1 MAEHKLP
8 WRQFVILSLC
18 RFAEPIALTSVF
30 PYLPEMIES
39 FGVPKNEIAKWA
51 GAASAIFSLGQCLTS
66 IFWGRASDTYGRKKI
81 ILLGLFNTMVT
92 SLVWGFSTS
101 LPMALVARAIQ
112 GAGNGNVGILRTMVA
127 ELCPW
132 KELQPRA
139 FSIMPLVYNIG
150 SVFGPA
156 IGGALSNP
164 LGVDVTKPRGD
175 SFFEK
180 YPFALPNIVG
190 ALLFLTGIITGILF
204 LHETLESKKDET
216 DYGLV
221 LGEKLNS
228 AVSNQIVRAKNV
240 WHKAKGE
247 ETEPLLKHAD
257 STTNQDDDQTNGDT
271 RKPTEQSPV
280 TVREVLSVQSVTN
293 LVIYTVLAMHSIGY
307 DQLLPVFMH
316 HPAHPSDG
324 SSYSP
329 TNPLKFSNGFGI
341 KSKNIGAMFTLY
353 GALCFLYQLFFFPP
367 LARRYGVL
375 RCFRVVS
382 LIFPVVF
389 LITPFTALLP
399 DQTSQQV
406 VMFLIMMIKGCCTTF
421 AFPCSTI
428 LLTNSARSLRVLGT
442 LNGIATSVSAI
453 GRAAGPAVGGSLFT
467 LGVKHGYVIA
477 PFWMFTAISIVGA
490 VPAFFLVEGKGF
502 GPDDED
508 EDETSGDDE
517 SIPAKGGSSSRRPSR
532 AGADGDEENNDR
544 VGELLSRTT
553 TYSSIASAAI
563 SDTDEAIGSPISS
576 SLPAEAPHRPSHP
589 SRTPSG
595 RVQTVRRRTSV
606 PIGMSGTGL
615 RRYSSNL
622 GVTRDGYGTGQSWGG

>member
-51 GAASAIFSLGQCLTS
+51 GTASAIFSLGQCLTS
-66 IFWGRASDTYGRKKI
+66 IFWGRASDKYGRKKV
-81 ILLGLFNTMVT
+81 ILWGLFNTMVT

-180 YPFALPNIVG
+180 YPYALPNIVG
-190 ALLFLTGIITGILF
+190 ALFFLIGIITGILY
-204 LHETLESKKDET
+204 LQETLESKKYET
-216 DYGLV
+216 DYGLI
-221 LGEKLNS
+221 LGRKLNS
-228 AVSNQIVRAKNV
+228 AVSNQIVKLKNV
-240 WHKAKGE
+240 WHRAKGE
-247 ETEPLLKHAD
+247 ESEPLLKHSGHSS
-257 STTNQDDDQTNGDT
+257 STTFQEDDEVNDDGSR
-271 RKPTEQSPV
+271 RKVEQVPV
-280 TVREVLSVQSVTN
+280 TVREVMTVQSITN
-293 LVIYTVLAMHSIGY
+293 LIIYTVLATHSLGY

-316 HPAHPSDG
+316 HPAHPSGG
-324 SSYSP
+324 SSYDPS
-329 TNPLKFSNGFGI
+329 NPLKFSNGFGI
-341 KSKNIGAMFTLY
+341 NSNRIGTMFTLY
-353 GALCFLYQLFFFPP
+353 GALGIIYQLFFFPP

-382 LIFPVVF
+382 LIFPILF
-389 LITPFTALLP
+389 ILTPFTALLP
-399 DQTSQQV
+399 TTTSKEIA
-406 VMFLIMMIKGCCTTF
+406 MFLIMMVKGCCTTF

-428 LLTNSARSLRVLGT
+428 LLTNSASSLRVLGT

-453 GRAAGPAVGGSLFT
+453 GRAAGPAIGGSTFT
-467 LGVKHGYVIA
+467 LGVKHGYVIT
-477 PFWMFTAISIVGA
+477 PFWIFAAISIAGA
-490 VPAFFLVEGKGF
+490 IPAFFLVEGKGF
-502 GPDDED
+502 GPDDESEEPSD
-508 EDETSGDDE
+508 EESDGALYKSG
-517 SIPAKGGSSSRRPSR
+517 ASSRRNSDV
-532 AGADGDEENNDR
+532 GEENENDR
-544 VGELLSRTT
+544 VGELLSRST

-563 SDTDEAIGSPISS
+563 SDGDDDEPVASGSM
-576 SLPAEAPHRPSHP
+576 PAAHPHRPQA

-595 RVQTVRRRTSV
+595 RVKTVRRRTSV

-622 GVTRDGYGTGQSWGG
+622 GMTRDGYGTGQSWGG

>member
-1 MAEHKLP
+1 
-8 WRQFVILSLC
+8 
-18 RFAEPIALTSVF
+18 
-30 PYLPEMIES
+30 
-39 FGVPKNEIAKWA
+39 
-51 GAASAIFSLGQCLTS
+51 
-66 IFWGRASDTYGRKKI
+66 
-81 ILLGLFNTMVT
+81 
-92 SLVWGFSTS
+92 
-101 LPMALVARAIQ
+101 
-112 GAGNGNVGILRTMVA
+112 
-127 ELCPW
+127 
-132 KELQPRA
+132 
-139 FSIMPLVYNIG
+139 
-150 SVFGPA
+150 
-156 IGGALSNP
+156 
-164 LGVDVTKPRGD
+164 
-175 SFFEK
+175 
-180 YPFALPNIVG
+180 
-190 ALLFLTGIITGILF
+190 
-204 LHETLESKKDET
+204 
-216 DYGLV
+216 
-221 LGEKLNS
+221 
-228 AVSNQIVRAKNV
+228 
-240 WHKAKGE
+240 
-247 ETEPLLKHAD
+247 
-257 STTNQDDDQTNGDT
+257 
-271 RKPTEQSPV
+271 
-280 TVREVLSVQSVTN
+280 
-293 LVIYTVLAMHSIGY
+293 
-307 DQLLPVFMH
+307 MH

-382 LIFPVVF
+382 LIFPIVF

-502 GPDDED
+502 GPDGED
-508 EDETSGDDE
+508 EDEASGDDE
-517 SIPAKGGSSSRRPSR
+517 SIPAKASR

-563 SDTDEAIGSPISS
+563 SDTDDEVIGSPPISA

-589 SRTPSG
+589 TRTPSG

>member
-1 MAEHKLP
+1 
-8 WRQFVILSLC
+8 
-18 RFAEPIALTSVF
+18 
-30 PYLPEMIES
+30 MIES

-66 IFWGRASDTYGRKKI
+66 IFWGRASDKYGRKRV

-101 LPMALVARAIQ
+101 LPMALTARAIQ

-132 KELQPRA
+132 KVCIASPPTFDQSLTLFAQELQPRA
-139 FSIMPLVYNIG
+139 FSLMPLVFNIG

-164 LGVDVTKPRGD
+164 LGVDVSKPRGD

-180 YPFALPNIVG
+180 FPFALPNIVG
-190 ALLFLTGIITGILF
+190 SLLFLIGIVTGILF

-221 LGEKLNS
+221 LGEKLES
-228 AVSNQIVRAKNV
+228 AVSNQVVRAKNV
-240 WHKAKGE
+240 WHRAKGE
-247 ETEPLLKHAD
+247 ETEPLLKHASSM
-257 STTNQDDDQTNGDT
+257 STQDDDDQANDDT
-271 RKPTEQSPV
+271 RKPTEQKRV
-280 TVREVLSVQSVTN
+280 GVREVLSVQSVTN
-293 LVIYTVLAMHSIGY
+293 LVIYTVLALHSIGY

-316 HPAHPSDG
+316 HPAHPRDG
-324 SSYSP
+324 SSYDP
-329 TNPLKFSNGFGI
+329 ANPLKFSNGFGI
-341 KSKNIGAMFTLY
+341 KSKNIGTMFTLY
-353 GALCFLYQLFFFPP
+353 GALCFLFQLFFFPP
-367 LARRYGVL
+367 LARRFGVL

-406 VMFLIMMIKGCCTTF
+406 VLFLIMSVKGCCTTF

-428 LLTNSARSLRVLGT
+428 LLTNSASSLRVLGT

-453 GRAAGPAVGGSLFT
+453 GRALGPAVGGSFFT

-477 PFWMFTAISIVGA
+477 PFWMFTAISLIGA
-490 VPAFFLVEGKGF
+490 VPAFLLVEGKGF
-502 GPDDED
+502 GPDGEDED
-508 EDETSGDDE
+508 EDE
-517 SIPAKGGSSSRRPSR
+517 ASS
-532 AGADGDEENNDR
+532 GDEESSGAGASGLDDGHAENHDR

-553 TYSSIASAAI
+553 TYSSITSDAI
-563 SDTDEAIGSPISS
+563 SDGDEDERNGYPISA
-576 SLPAEAPHRPSHP
+576 SLPAEAPHRPSRSTRMP
-589 SRTPSG
+589 SS
-595 RVQTVRRRTSV
+595 VRRRTSV